1 MQLLFLQKKS
11 IELCSELK
19 DAGQKIFVL
28 GDMKELGQESVK
40 AHQNVGKFLSSLD
53 LSYIFLIG
61 PEMENAFT
69 SYNGEA
75 ILEWNKEKDNQV
87 YSEISKKIKSIVQDN
102 DVILFKA
109 SNSMNLKEIIENITE
124 EEGK

>member
-1 MQLLFLQKKS
+1 
-11 IELCSELK
+11 
-19 DAGQKIFVL
+19 
-28 GDMKELGQESVK
+28 
-40 AHQNVGKFLSSLD
+40 
-53 LSYIFLIG
+53 
-61 PEMENAFT
+61 MENAFT